1 MEKEEVSSLLLET
14 ITSEDQ
20 LVAEIYFILKND
32 EENYLKFADITEE
45 HQDELTNQFIK
56 RINEDIIEDD
66 EIDIINISSADERKK
81 VIYEYDLDK
90 TPDEL
95 NHMNKIMENEDLD
108 YFYFNKDNLEDI
120 RGILILIENND
131 NTLVLYKKH
140 YPVSLY
146 RKSSFSIKRLGSNK
160 QRFTKL
166 EDNILR
172 INSKFQFFRLNDK
185 LFIRDLKTLEKFF
198 GFHKVIKNKAKKCF
212 EKIKDNEILD
222 NPKELEPMI
231 DDITFARKLTKVISS
246 SPVLGEVSKDIVV
259 NFTQKHPALQ
269 GEFKYNKDND
279 KIKLDTKKSKKAFV
293 KLLNDD
299 FLVSELTEHYYDSLA
314 KDRVDS

>member
-1 MEKEEVSSLLLET
+1 MEKDELNNLLLET
-14 ITSEDQ
+14 ITSEGQ

-32 EENYLKFADITEE
+32 EENYLKFADIAEE

-56 RINEDIIEDD
+56 RIKDD
-66 EIDIINISSADERKK
+66 VIKDEEIDIINISSADERKS
-81 VIYEYDLDK
+81 VIYEYDLDEK
-90 TPDEL
+90 PDEL
-95 NHMNKIMENEDLD
+95 NHMNKIMENEDLN
-108 YFYFNKDNLEDI
+108 YFNFNEDNLEDI
-120 RGILILIENND
+120 RGILILIENNN

-146 RKSSFSIKRLGSNK
+146 RKSSFSIKRLRSNN

-185 LFIRDLKTLEKFF
+185 LFIKDLKTLEKFF
-198 GFHKVIKNKAKKCF
+198 GFHKVIKSKAKKCF
-212 EKIKDNEILD
+212 EKMKDNEILD
-222 NPKELEPMI
+222 NPEELQPMI

-259 NFTQKHPALQ
+259 SFTQKHPALQ
-269 GEFKYNKDND
+269 GKFKYNTDDD

-299 FLVSELTEHYYDSLA
+299 FLVSELTDHYYDSLA
-314 KDRVDS
+314 KDLVDS